1 MKEAEVMKRINIFV
15 GHYGSGKTEL
25 AVNFAIKNKVDI
37 IADLDTVNPY
47 FRTNDARKIL
57 EDAGIRV
64 VAPYYAGTNVDL
76 PSLPPEVYAA
86 FTEEKTA
93 VLDIGGDDDGAAV
106 LGRFKNYITEDNSE
120 VYFVINVLRPETDT
134 PDKIIEMIRAIEYT
148 SRLKVTCLIN
158 NTNLMEETIYDHVLM
173 GEEIVRRV
181 SEMTDIP
188 FFGNAVKKEL
198 AKEKD
203 FALDKY
209 ILML

>member
-1 MKEAEVMKRINIFV
+1 MKRINIFV

>member
-1 MKEAEVMKRINIFV
+1 MKRINIFV

-25 AVNFAIKNKVDI
+25 AVNFAIKNRADI

-47 FRTNDARKIL
+47 FRTNDARKVL

-86 FTEEKTA
+86 FTDEKTA

-134 PDKIIEMIRAIEYT
+134 PEKIIEMIRAIEYT

-158 NTNLMEETIYDHVLM
+158 NTNLMEETTYEHVLK
-173 GEEIVRRV
+173 GEEIVKKV
-181 SEMTDIP
+181 SNMTDIP

>member
-1 MKEAEVMKRINIFV
+1 MKRINIFV

-25 AVNFAIKNKVDI
+25 AVNFAMKNKVDL

-148 SRLKVTCLIN
+148 SRLKVTSLVN
-158 NTNLMEETIYDHVLM
+158 NTNLMEETTYDHVLK
-173 GEEIVRRV
+173 GEKIVKKV

-188 FFGNAVKKEL
+188 FLGNAVKKEL